1 MNKYSFKDLIN
12 KYQNLEDISH
22 YLNEIQNNSYGINY
36 DEYLDIIEELF
47 ASYINTNVN
56 KLRIETILGEFLQ
69 NFSTGR
75 LDAMVFDILNNH
87 REFLDMDHTQFYS
100 IILNANPYNINSI
113 EDVVSSEKIREED
126 CNSRFLSVKNE
137 KENATPEQLIE
148 LIVQK
153 AFNQNYETVTT
164 MYNRYGTNLENL
176 REVALDQSTVEYLQ
190 ILEILFNKKD
200 VSELI
205 EIYENIEFGNIDYLQ
220 VEGILQEQYGS
231 MYSALNYSPFSDKKT
246 PSIMNGIEVYQAPSE
261 FCMTVSSF
269 GGIYNSKDSNRDYK
283 KNWENLNSATIST
296 SFISNNN
303 MSMVPI
309 KDVCFGFC
317 EFKGN
322 ELLTMGCRN
331 QFVNP
336 NTLNPQEQLLA
347 GKSEFQRPDK
357 LIENTSNQGDVT
369 VDGENYISNFNEL
382 AYRRTDEN
390 GNIILPSYVVYFAD
404 SNLGAIN
411 QDDPIW
417 INSVQ
422 AAKDLGIPIV
432 IVDKTRCKE
441 KEFDKEKMIGILK
454 ENQPKE
460 NTQVSKKL
468 RNICKKLKNK
478 KMKQQKE
485 SLLEELRLYLPDIE
499 FSEYMYLASGDI
511 TQPPKMIR
519 KDKQTLMNEFGA
531 LNGKVQQLFYDGEI
545 GVADKQ
551 KIGKLL
557 SKLYMPFVEEA
568 PKPKE
573 NKSNPLLASAIEAT
587 KEDIGTKQIEESTTN
602 TVKNYLLTELADCI
616 EFLDTAQ
623 INDVLYLKLIKM
635 HRGENDAP
643 YDAVIQADLHYKRN
657 KEKEIGD
664 DVEEIDETESIDR

>member
-1 MNKYSFKDLIN
+1 MSIPVSTRQAYSELDTFIELLDECSKNKIPQKLRKFFKMEKDRTYIKNIN
-12 KYQNLEDISH
+12 PNTPIKEQNLKEETLALIAM
-22 YLNEIQNNSYGINY
+22 LN
-36 DEYLDIIEELF
+36 
-47 ASYINTNVN
+47 
-56 KLRIETILGEFLQ
+56 LQ
-69 NFSTGR
+69 YWC
-75 LDAMVFDILNNH
+75 
-87 REFLDMDHTQFYS
+87 E
-100 IILNANPYNINSI
+100 
-113 EDVVSSEKIREED
+113 
-126 CNSRFLSVKNE
+126 
-137 KENATPEQLIE
+137 
-148 LIVQK
+148 
-153 AFNQNYETVTT
+153 
-164 MYNRYGTNLENL
+164 
-176 REVALDQSTVEYLQ
+176 
-190 ILEILFNKKD
+190 
-200 VSELI
+200 
-205 EIYENIEFGNIDYLQ
+205 
-220 VEGILQEQYGS
+220 
-231 MYSALNYSPFSDKKT
+231 SDKKT

-269 GGIYNSKDSNRDYK
+269 GGIFNSKDTNRDYK
-283 KNWENLNSATIST
+283 KNWENLTSVTIST

-322 ELLTMGCRN
+322 ELLTMGSRN

-336 NTLNPQEQLLA
+336 NTLNPQQQLLT
-347 GKSEFQRPDK
+347 GKSEFQRPDI
-357 LIENTSNQGDVT
+357 LIENTSRQGDVT

-404 SNLGAIN
+404 SNLGEIN

-432 IVDKTRCKE
+432 VVDKTRCKE

-460 NTQVSKKL
+460 NTRVSTNL
-468 RNICKKLKNK
+468 RNVCKQLKSR
-478 KMKQQKE
+478 MIKQQKE

-499 FSEYMYLASGDI
+499 FSEYMHLASGDI
-511 TQPPKMIR
+511 TQPPKKIR

-531 LNGKVQQLFYDGEI
+531 LNGKVQQLFYEGEI

-568 PKPKE
+568 PKPVD
-573 NKSNPLLASAIEAT
+573 NKRNPLLASAIEVT
-587 KEDIGTKQIEESTTN
+587 KEDIGTKQIEEITTN

-623 INDVLYLKLIKM
+623 INDVVYLKLLKR
-635 HRGENDAP
+635 HREEYDDP
-643 YDAVIQADLHYKRN
+643 YEAVTQADLYYKRN
-657 KEKEIGD
+657 KEKQVDD
-664 DVEEIDETESIDR
+664 DVDKIDETESIDI

>member
-12 KYQNLEDISH
+12 KYKNLQDISC
-22 YLNEIQNNSYGINY
+22 YLNAIQNNGYGINC
-36 DEYLDIIEELF
+36 DEYLEIIEELF
-47 ASYINTNVN
+47 SSYVNTNQN
-56 KLRIETILGEFLQ
+56 KLRVETILGEFLQ

-75 LDAMVFDILNNH
+75 LDAMVSDILNNQ
-87 REFLDMDHTQFYS
+87 REFLDMEHTQFYS

-137 KENATPEQLIE
+137 KENATPEQLVE
-148 LIVQK
+148 LIAQK
-153 AFNQNYETVTT
+153 AFNQDYETITK
-164 MYNRYGTNLENL
+164 MYNKYGTNLENL
-176 REVALDQSTVEYLQ
+176 REVVLDQSTVEYLQ

-205 EIYENIEFGNIDYLQ
+205 EIYENIEFGNIDSLQ

-246 PSIMNGIEVYQAPSE
+246 SSIMNGIEVYQAPSE

-303 MSMVPI
+303 MAMVPI

-422 AAKDLGIPIV
+422 ASKDLGIPIV
-432 IVDKTRCKE
+432 VVDKTRCKE

-460 NTQVSKKL
+460 NAQVSKNL
-468 RNICKKLKNK
+468 RNVCKQLKSK
-478 KMKQQKE
+478 MMKQQKE
-485 SLLEELRLYLPDIE
+485 SLLEELRLYFPDIE

-511 TQPPKMIR
+511 TQPPKKIR

-531 LNGKVQQLFYDGEI
+531 LNGKVQELFYDGEI

-551 KIGKLL
+551 KLGNLL
-557 SKLYMPFVEEA
+557 SKLYMTFVEKA
-568 PKPKE
+568 PIQVK
-573 NKSNPLLASAIEAT
+573 NKSTHLLASAVEAT
-587 KEDIGTKQIEESTTN
+587 KDDVSSKQIEKTTTN
-602 TVKNYLLTELADCI
+602 TMRNYLLTELADCI
-616 EFLDTAQ
+616 EFLEPMQ
-623 INDVLYLKLIKM
+623 INDIVYLKLLKL
-635 HRGENDAP
+635 HREEYDDP

-657 KEKEIGD
+657 KEKEVSN
-664 DVEEIDETESIDR
+664 VEEIDETEPIDR